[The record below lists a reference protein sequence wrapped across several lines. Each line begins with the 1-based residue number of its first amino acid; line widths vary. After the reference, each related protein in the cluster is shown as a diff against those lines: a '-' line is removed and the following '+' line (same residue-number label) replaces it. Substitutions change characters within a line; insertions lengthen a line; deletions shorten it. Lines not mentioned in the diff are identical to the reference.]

1 MFEKAF
7 TEVNEILEN
16 MDESYV
22 NQISKSFRRMIIEN
36 MDLNYEF
43 RYDSSKSFME
53 QEISDDAKAIMAII
67 YMEYWATNEEKETIK
82 KQIEVDEK
90 EVYDVFKS
98 TSKKAVNQEEKQIE
112 TALVEV
118 KKKNFLL
125 KVFERIKNFF
135 KKK

>member
-22 NQISKSFRRMIIEN
+22 NHISKSFRRMIIEN

-125 KVFERIKNFF
+125 KVFERIKNLF